1 MKATIDPRF
10 LLVVVPVML
19 AGCQDAAEVPAP
31 PPPAVEVTDVTLAPV
46 ASEFEFVTRTRAS
59 EDTDIR
65 ARVTGNLIERNFAEG
80 QVVEAGSLM
89 FRIDPR
95 PYQAALNVARAELSQ
110 AQAAVE
116 VADRNLKR
124 GVELEPNGFISAA
137 EMDQLRG
144 QFDGAVAA
152 REAAAAAV
160 EKAEIDLDFTE
171 IRAPFTGTAGRSE
184 LSIGDL
190 ADPSAG
196 PLVTLVQ
203 LDPMLADFDVN
214 EQALAENMR
223 LNQERLAQGLEPYV
237 FIPRLRLVTG
247 DTYAYPGEIDYASNR
262 INPSTGTV
270 TVTARFPNPDG
281 LLIPGQFARIVV
293 QRGDEEMLLMIPQ
306 QSVLADMQGRYV
318 YVVDDSDVVVRR
330 NVSLGRRQG
339 VNWTVESGID
349 EGERVIVNGIQKV
362 RPGMQVEPSEVTAV
376 PHQENAPE

>member
-10 LLVVVPVML
+10 LLFVVPVML

-137 EMDQLRG
+137 ETDQLRG

-160 EKAEIDLDFTE
+160 EKAEIDLDFTD

-281 LLIPGQFARIVV
+281 FLIPGQFARIVV

-318 YVVDDSDVVVRR
+318 YVVDDNDVVVRR

>member
-10 LLVVVPVML
+10 LLVVVPVIL

>member
-10 LLVVVPVML
+10 LLFTVPIML
-19 AGCQDAAEVPAP
+19 AACQDAAEVPAP
-31 PPPAVEVTDVTLAPV
+31 PPAVEVTDVSLAPV

-124 GVELEPNGFISAA
+124 GIELEPNGFISAA

-144 QFDGAVAA
+144 QYDGAVAS

-190 ADPSAG
+190 ANPMAG

-270 TVTARFPNPDG
+270 TVTARFPNPEG

-318 YVVDDSDVVVRR
+318 YVVDANDVVVRR

>member
-10 LLVVVPVML
+10 LLFTVPIML
-19 AGCQDAAEVPAP
+19 AACQDAAEVPAP
-31 PPPAVEVTDVTLAPV
+31 PPAVEVTDVSLAPV

-124 GVELEPNGFISAA
+124 GIELEPNGFISAA

-144 QFDGAVAA
+144 QYDGAVAA

-190 ADPSAG
+190 ANPMAG

-318 YVVDDSDVVVRR
+318 YVVDDNDVVVRR

>member
-10 LLVVVPVML
+10 LFFAAPVLL

-31 PPPAVEVTDVTLAPV
+31 PPPAVEVTEISSAPV

-59 EDTDIR
+59 EDTAIR
-65 ARVTGNLIERNFAEG
+65 ARVTGNLIERDFAEG
-80 QVVEAGSLM
+80 QVVEQGALM

-110 AQAAVE
+110 AQAAVD

-124 GVELEPNGFISAA
+124 GIELEPNGFISAA

-144 QFDGAVAA
+144 QYDGAVAA
-152 REAAAAAV
+152 HAAAAAAV

-214 EQALAENMR
+214 EQALAVNMQ
-223 LNQERLAQGLEPYV
+223 LNQERLAQGLEPFV

-270 TVTARFPNPDG
+270 TVTARFPNPEG
-281 LLIPGQFARIVV
+281 MLIPGQFARIVV

-318 YVVDDSDVVVRR
+318 YVVDDNDVVVRR

-339 VNWTVESGID
+339 VNWTVDGGIE

-362 RPGMQVEPSEVTAV
+362 RPGMRVEPSEVTAV
-376 PHQENAPE
+376 PHQEESPE